1 MLIDDDV
8 THYWRFFVSG
18 TLTTLWISWLALMLG
33 GAIGTVIAHFRLSR
47 IGWLRVIAV
56 IYTEFFRSIPPIM
69 LFFFCYYGISFALGL
84 NLNPFT
90 SATLALT
97 LTASSLMA
105 EVVRSGIESVG
116 FGQWLAAISSGMTKL
131 QVFRYV
137 VWPQALR
144 VCLPPATGVY
154 ISTLKDSSVASV
166 IGYIELTRSGL
177 LIRETTGSS
186 FDVFL
191 IIATIYF
198 VINYGLSLCGG
209 ALERRFRIVH

>member
-1 MLIDDDV
+1 MVFDDDV
-8 THYWRFFVSG
+8 THYWRFFLSG

-33 GAIGTVIAHFRLSR
+33 GILGTVIAHMRMSR
-47 IGWLRVIAV
+47 ITALRIFALG
-56 IYTEFFRSIPPIM
+56 YTEFFRSIPPLM
-69 LFFFCYYGISFALGL
+69 LFFGCYYGISYALEL

-97 LTASSLMA
+97 FTASSLMA

-116 FGQWLAAISSGMTKL
+116 TGQWLAATASAMTRL

>member
-1 MLIDDDV
+1 MFVDTDV
-8 THYWRFFVSG
+8 SHYWRFFVSG

-33 GAIGTVIAHFRLSR
+33 GIVGTVIAHLRLSR
-47 IGWLRVIAV
+47 IHAFRIFALG
-56 IYTEFFRSIPPIM
+56 YTEFFRSIPPLM
-69 LFFFCYYGISFALGL
+69 LFFGCYYGVSYALDI

-105 EVVRSGIESVG
+105 EVVRSGIDSVG
-116 FGQWLAAISSGMTKL
+116 TGQWLAATSSGMRKL

-186 FDVFL
+186 LDVFV

-209 ALERRFRIVH
+209 ALERRFRIVQ

>member
-1 MLIDDDV
+1 MLADDDI
-8 THYWRFFVSG
+8 THYWRFFLSG
-18 TLTTLWISWLALMLG
+18 TLTTLWISWFALMLG
-33 GAIGTVIAHFRLSR
+33 GTIGAVVAHMRISRFRPLQAFA
-47 IGWLRVIAV
+47 LV
-56 IYTEFFRSIPPIM
+56 YTEFFRSIPPLM
-69 LFFFCYYGISFALGL
+69 LFFGCYYGISYALGL

-116 FGQWLAAISSGMTKL
+116 SGQWLAATASGMRPI
-131 QVFRYV
+131 QVMRYV

-154 ISTLKDSSVASV
+154 ISTLKDSSVASI

-177 LIRETTGSS
+177 LVRETTGNS

-191 IIATIYF
+191 IVAVIYF

>member
-1 MLIDDDV
+1 MQFDTDV
-8 THYWRFFVSG
+8 THYWRFFLSG
-18 TLTTLWISWLALMLG
+18 TMTTLWISWLALMLG
-33 GAIGTVIAHFRLSR
+33 GVLGTVIAHMRMSR
-47 IGWLRVIAV
+47 IAPVRIFALG
-56 IYTEFFRSIPPIM
+56 YTEFFRSIPPLM
-69 LFFFCYYGISFALGL
+69 LFFGCYYGISYALEV

-97 LTASSLMA
+97 FTASSLMA

-116 FGQWLAAISSGMTKL
+116 TGQWLAATASAMTRL
-131 QVFRYV
+131 QVYRFV

>member
-1 MLIDDDV
+1 VLVDDDV
-8 THYWRFFVSG
+8 THYWRFFLSG

-33 GAIGTVIAHFRLSR
+33 GVIGAVVAHMRISRAAPLRTV
-47 IGWLRVIAV
+47 AV
-56 IYTEFFRSIPPIM
+56 LYTEFFRSIPPLM
-69 LFFFCYYGISFALGL
+69 LFFGCYYGVSYALGW
-84 NLNPFT
+84 NLNPFS

-116 FGQWLAAISSGMTKL
+116 TGQWLAATASGMRPL
-131 QVFRYV
+131 QVMRYV

-177 LIRETTGSS
+177 LVRETTGSS
-186 FDVFL
+186 FDVFV
-191 IIATIYF
+191 IIAVIYF

>member
-1 MLIDDDV
+1 MQFDDDV
-8 THYWRFFVSG
+8 THYWRFFLSG

-33 GAIGTVIAHFRLSR
+33 GILGTVVAHMRMSR
-47 IGWLRVIAV
+47 IAALRIFALG
-56 IYTEFFRSIPPIM
+56 YTEFFRSIPPLM
-69 LFFFCYYGISFALGL
+69 LFFGSYYGISFALDV

-97 LTASSLMA
+97 FTASSLMA

-116 FGQWLAAISSGMTKL
+116 TGQWLAATASAMTRL

>member
-1 MLIDDDV
+1 MQFDDDV
-8 THYWRFFVSG
+8 THYWRFFLSG
-18 TLTTLWISWLALMLG
+18 TLTTLWISWMALMLG
-33 GAIGTVIAHFRLSR
+33 GILGTMIAHMRLSR
-47 IGWLRVIAV
+47 IAMFRIFALT
-56 IYTEFFRSIPPIM
+56 YTELFRSIPPLM
-69 LFFFCYYGISFALGL
+69 LFFGCYYGVSFALDI

-116 FGQWLAAISSGMTKL
+116 TGQWLAATASGMTKP

-191 IIATIYF
+191 IIAVIYF
-198 VINYGLSLCGG
+198 VINYGLSLGGG
-209 ALERRFRIVH
+209 ALERRFHIVH